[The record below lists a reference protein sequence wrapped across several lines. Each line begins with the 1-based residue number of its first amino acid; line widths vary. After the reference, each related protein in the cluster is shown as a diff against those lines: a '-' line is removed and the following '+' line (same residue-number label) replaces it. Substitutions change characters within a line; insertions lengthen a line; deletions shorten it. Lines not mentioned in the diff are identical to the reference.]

1 MSIGRSHPRGKASTS
16 IVEAL
21 LSDNLFERIVGL
33 IGQLVPITPLTFPHD
48 SDAAEIN
55 DFVPER
61 SCASDKSNTYAR
73 LVAEQA
79 AAAHIRWMKHGYS
92 RDR

>member
-1 MSIGRSHPRGKASTS
+1 LTHVCILAISIGRSHPRGKASTS
-16 IVEAL
+16 IVEVT

-61 SCASDKSNTYAR
+61 LRASDKSKRTPG
-73 LVAEQA
+73 
-79 AAAHIRWMKHGYS
+79 WSPS
-92 RDR
+92 RRRQLIYDG